1 MSKAK
6 FYLCEHCKNLVG
18 MIHDAG
24 VPIVCCGQKM
34 TALEP
39 NTTEAAGE
47 KHLPVIEQC
56 GSTVTVNVGEVAH
69 PMSEEHSI
77 EWIYLE
83 TSLGGQR
90 KSLAAGKEPK
100 AQFVLADGEKALAA
114 YAYCNL
120 HGLWKTEI

>member
-18 MIHDAG
+18 MIKDSG

-34 TALEP
+34 TALVP
-39 NTTEAAGE
+39 NTSEGAGE
-47 KHLPVIEQC
+47 KHLPVVKVE
-56 GSTVTVNVGEVAH
+56 GNTVKVNVGAVDH

-77 EWIYLE
+77 VWIYLE
-83 TSLGGQR
+83 SENGGQR
-90 KSLAAGKEPK
+90 KILEPSD
-100 AQFVLADGEKALAA
+100 APYAEFVLTEGDKAIAA

>member
-1 MSKAK
+1 MGKEK
-6 FYLCEHCKNLVG
+6 FYLCEHCKNLIG

-24 VPIVCCGQKM
+24 VPVVCCGQKM

-39 NTTEAAGE
+39 NTTDAAGE
-47 KHLPVIEQC
+47 KHLPVIEQS
-56 GSTVTVNVGEVAH
+56 GSTITVSVGSVSH
-69 PMSEEHSI
+69 PMTAEHSI

-90 KSLAAGKEPK
+90 KALSPEVEPK
-100 AQFVLADGEKALAA
+100 AEFVLAEGEKAVAA

-120 HGLWKTEI
+120 HGLWKTQL